1 MPKAIISDASC
12 FILFQKIDSLDL
24 LAATYGTVYTTPTVA
39 AEVRFA
45 LPDWVDI
52 VAPVDRVTEMKL
64 AAKVDLGEAS
74 AIALALE
81 FIDPSLIL
89 DDLKAR
95 KLAKNLGLDVTGS
108 VGVIL
113 KAKSTGLVPAIRPFI
128 LAIRSTS
135 FRLSPDIEKQAFLL
149 AGEDDQ

>member
-12 FILFQKIDSLDL
+12 FILFEKIDSLEL
-24 LAATYGTVYTTPTVA
+24 LEAVYGRVLTTPIVA

-45 LPDWVDI
+45 LPAWVKI
-52 VAPVDRVTEMKL
+52 VSPVDRVTERTL
-64 AAKVDLGEAS
+64 AEKVDPGEAS

-81 FIDPSLIL
+81 KGDASLIL

-95 KLAKNLGLDVTGS
+95 KLAKRLGLDVTGS

-113 KAKSTGLVPAIRPFI
+113 RAKSLGLIPAIRPLI
-128 LAIRSTS
+128 LLIRTTS
-135 FRLSPDIEKQAFLL
+135 FRLSPDVEKQAFLL
-149 AGEDDQ
+149 AGENDQ

>member
-12 FILFQKIDSLDL
+12 FILFEKIDSLEL
-24 LAATYGTVYTTPTVA
+24 LEAVYGRVLTTPIVA

-45 LPDWVDI
+45 LPAWVEI
-52 VAPVDRVTEMKL
+52 VSPVDRVTERTL
-64 AAKVDLGEAS
+64 AEKVDPGEAS

-81 FIDPSLIL
+81 KGDASLIL

-95 KLAKNLGLDVTGS
+95 KLAKRLGLDVTGS

-113 KAKSTGLVPAIRPFI
+113 RAKSLGLIPAIRPLI
-128 LAIRSTS
+128 LLIRTTS
-135 FRLSPDIEKQAFLL
+135 FRLSPDVEKQAFLL
-149 AGEDDQ
+149 AGENDQ